1 MAPMSYERNL
11 FMKNLKKLRE
21 AQGLS
26 QSKLAEKLSIT
37 QQSIYKYEND
47 LAFPNLET
55 LKMMSN
61 LFHVSID
68 FLVENEILSSN
79 QPPLPTPLTKKE
91 EELLTYF
98 QQLPPVTQKAIV
110 DLLKSI
116 T

>member
-1 MAPMSYERNL
+1 MAPMSYERKL

-68 FLVENEILSSN
+68 FLVENEILSSD
-79 QPPLPTPLTKKE
+79 QPPLPAPLTKKE
-91 EELLTYF
+91 EELLKYF
-98 QQLPPVTQKAIV
+98 QQLPPVTQKAII

>member
-1 MAPMSYERNL
+1 
-11 FMKNLKKLRE
+11 MKNLKKLRE
-21 AQGLS
+21 AQGMS

-68 FLVENEILSSN
+68 FLVENEILSSD
-79 QPPLPTPLTKKE
+79 QSPLPAPLTKKE
-91 EELLTYF
+91 EELLKYF
-98 QQLPPVTQKAIV
+98 QQLPPVTQKAII

>member
-1 MAPMSYERNL
+1 
-11 FMKNLKKLRE
+11 MKNLKKLRE

-79 QPPLPTPLTKKE
+79 QPPLPAPLTKKE
-91 EELLTYF
+91 EELLKYF
-98 QQLPPVTQKAIV
+98 QQLPPVTQKAII